1 MSPRSGAG
9 GRPAGSC
16 FTSRALQVTTNH
28 RLPRHH
34 VHLSSD
40 RDLDNIHSTL
50 FVFLNV
56 FMSAG
61 RPQAAFLGIVLPLHR
76 SDPVT
81 GNTVTVTTRVLEW
94 VWGFSLHHRHT
105 FHIPR
110 PVSSAGATMCVV
122 VARCPLCPILGT
134 PLSWCPTPAQHRRV
148 CAVAAGGYSR
158 HVREV

>member
-1 MSPRSGAG
+1 MSPCSGAG

-94 VWGFSLHHRHT
+94 VWVFLCTIGTHST
-105 FHIPR
+105 FR
-110 PVSSAGATMCVV
+110 GQ
-122 VARCPLCPILGT
+122 CP
-134 PLSWCPTPAQHRRV
+134 
-148 CAVAAGGYSR
+148 
-158 HVREV
+158 VREQQCVLWWRGAHCAQYSAHRSVGVRHRPSTDVCVL

>member
-9 GRPAGSC
+9 GCPAGSC

-28 RLPRHH
+28 RLPRYH

-61 RPQAAFLGIVLPLHR
+61 RPQAAFLGIVMPLPR

-81 GNTVTVTTRVLEW
+81 GNTVIVTTRVLEW
-94 VWGFSLHHRHT
+94 VWGF
-105 FHIPR
+105 
-110 PVSSAGATMCVV
+110 
-122 VARCPLCPILGT
+122 LGT
-134 PLSWCPTPAQHRRV
+134 IASHSTFRGQCPVREQQRVLWRGGCGAQYSAHRSVGVRHRRRTDV
-148 CAVAAGGYSR
+148 CVLQRLVAIADM
-158 HVREV
+158 

>member
-9 GRPAGSC
+9 GCPAGSC

-28 RLPRHH
+28 RLPRYH

-61 RPQAAFLGIVLPLHR
+61 RPQAAFLGIVMPLPR

-81 GNTVTVTTRVLEW
+81 GNTVVVTTRVLEW
-94 VWGFSLHHRHT
+94 VWGFLGAPSPHIPHSAASVQCVSNNVCCGAGAAVPNTRHT
-105 FHIPR
+105 AQL
-110 PVSSAGATMCVV
+110 VSDTGPGQTCV
-122 VARCPLCPILGT
+122 CCSGLWL
-134 PLSWCPTPAQHRRV
+134 
-148 CAVAAGGYSR
+148 
-158 HVREV
+158 